1 MDQEL
6 IAYLDERFRESSRQI
21 EGFRDETLQRFERV
35 DARFE
40 KVDAR
45 FEGIDA
51 RFERLEDEV
60 HKTRI
65 LVEKMEDTI
74 GVVAEGVLG
83 MGQRMD
89 SFQNAIRHE
98 IEGHNK
104 RLILLE
110 AYVANEGRDKIEVIR
125 ERYGPKL

>member
-21 EGFRDETLQRFERV
+21 EGFREETLQRFER
-35 DARFE
+35 
-40 KVDAR
+40 
-45 FEGIDA
+45 
-51 RFERLEDEV
+51 LEDDV
-60 HKTRI
+60 HQTRI

-89 SFQNAIRHE
+89 NFQNAIRHE
-98 IEGHNK
+98 IEGHSK

-110 AYVANEGRDKIEVIR
+110 AYVANQSRDKIEAIR
-125 ERYGPKL
+125 ELYGPKL